1 MIKATFESLQPIN
14 GNSFLTRRFNEKAF
28 SAPYHFHPEY
38 ELTYIVKG
46 EGKRFVGNDMAPYR
60 AGDLVLIGSNLQHCW
75 KSENIGRTKLNA
87 SSLVTQ
93 FTYGFLGADF
103 FASTEMDSIRL
114 LLERS
119 RYGIHFLHKTT
130 NAVKESLA
138 LLFDEENPFK
148 KLLHFLDILHQLSIS
163 KNYQLLDKKQ
173 QPFTEAPNEQKRI
186 NDVLAYIVENFRDEI
201 ILEEAATI
209 ACMTSTAFCKYFK
222 RMTRKTFIETVM
234 DYRIN
239 YATQQLVNTD
249 KPISD
254 IAFESGFGDISHF
267 HKKFKLKKNISPLT
281 YRKNFAKEIS

>member
-1 MIKATFESLQPIN
+1 MIKATFESLQPMN
-14 GNSFLTRRFNEKAF
+14 GNSFLTRRFKEKAF

-46 EGKRFVGNDMAPYR
+46 EGKRFVGNDMAPYG
-60 AGDLVLIGSNLQHCW
+60 AGDFVLIGSNLPHCW
-75 KSENIGRTKLNA
+75 KSENIIRTKLNA

-93 FTYGFLGADF
+93 FTYGFLGTDF
-103 FASTEMDSIRL
+103 FASTEMESIHQL
-114 LLERS
+114 LTRS
-119 RYGIHFLHKTT
+119 WYGIHFLPKTS

-138 LLFDEENPFK
+138 MLFDEENHFK
-148 KLLHFLDILHQLSIS
+148 KLLLFLDILHQLSIS
-163 KNYQLLDKKQ
+163 KNYRLLDKKQ
-173 QPFTEAPNEQKRI
+173 QPFTETPNEQKRI

-209 ACMTSTAFCKYFK
+209 AGMTSTAFCKYFK

-254 IAFESGFGDISHF
+254 IGFESGFGDISHF
-267 HKKFKLKKNISPLT
+267 HKKFKLKKNMSPLN
-281 YRKNFAKEIS
+281 YRKSFTKEIS